1 MDLCHA
7 PSPQIMH
14 NLDPGTA
21 VLYLIPTIS
30 IFLTMTIF
38 LSFSFWRYRMKKEKA
53 RQSQRDYL
61 DLDFAMERPR
71 IGALSCQTHGHHWT
85 DLMQSFSASQIRN
98 IIMREFNADRRKQ
111 FGWSCCF
118 LIFYTL
124 NFSKMQLFLTTYFFS
139 HLLFSET
146 LKEEYENSSGSEK
159 NIFSLQ
165 VDPAQSGSS
174 RKRRDGTSSKCYQ
187 ESQGYLSQNQP
198 SNSSSAQ
205 MNYSEHNAT
214 EKNRFEN
221 FYYDENFTVPN
232 QKKKKSE
239 RKTRKKKRRK
249 LLSFD
254 SRREEKD
261 DEFISQLK
269 ISNDRVNTPVSL
281 SPVHCDKKQFI
292 QKPLF
297 TVDIGSISEEK
308 RNEATCTYISE
319 GVNPSYPLGPMDN
332 NQCQFS
338 NTWKTQRSYDNKDI
352 QYEGVKIG
360 RSC

>member
-1 MDLCHA
+1 
-7 PSPQIMH
+7 MH

-111 FGWSCCF
+111 F
-118 LIFYTL
+118 
-124 NFSKMQLFLTTYFFS
+124 
-139 HLLFSET
+139 ET

-352 QYEGVKIG
+352 QYEGVKIEDCQ
-360 RSC
+360 RNLPEEKSTERLFWLRTDDVAQTPL